1 MSKLFE
7 KLLTNRLLPLLEDLK
22 ILPDYQFGFREQHS
36 TTEQI
41 HRITHSISQNLEK
54 KKYCSAVFLDIQH
67 AFDKVWHEG
76 LLLKLKKILPRIYY
90 SILKSY
96 LTNRQFMVKY
106 LDATITT
113 FSIEAGIPQGSVL
126 GPLLFSIYTADL
138 PILSEITLATFAD
151 DTALLASHADP
162 IIASS
167 TLQRGLDSMEKWFQ
181 KWGFKINENK
191 STRVTFTLR
200 RQTCPRVTINNITI
214 PNQDSVRSLGM
225 TLDRRLTW
233 KQHIVDKS
241 KQLRDK
247 LKTFYWLI
255 SRRSNLSTQS
265 KITLH
270 KTIIKAVWIYGIQL
284 WGTASNF
291 HIEILQRFHWK
302 TLRSL
307 IDAHWYITNEA
318 IHRNLYIPTVKV
330 KKQNVVI
337 DIS

>member
-1 MSKLFE
+1 M
-7 KLLTNRLLPLLEDLK
+7 
-22 ILPDYQFGFREQHS
+22 
-36 TTEQI
+36 
-41 HRITHSISQNLEK
+41 SQNLEK
-54 KKYCSAVFLDIQH
+54 KKYCSAVFLDIQQ

-96 LTNRQFMVKY
+96 LTNRQFVVKY

-214 PNQDSVRSLGM
+214 PNQDSVRYLGM

-270 KTIIKAVWIYGIQL
+270 KTIIKAV
-284 WGTASNF
+284 
-291 HIEILQRFHWK
+291 
-302 TLRSL
+302 
-307 IDAHWYITNEA
+307 
-318 IHRNLYIPTVKV
+318 
-330 KKQNVVI
+330 
-337 DIS
+337 